1 MNDSR
6 KLPWLSG
13 LLAAVFVAVWLVA
26 NAVSGVLALNVA
38 VVSTE

>member
-13 LLAAVFVAVWLVA
+13 LLAAAFVAVWLIAVA
-26 NAVSGVLALNVA
+26 INGVLALNVA
-38 VVSTE
+38 VVSAE